1 MGNNKL
7 VMGLVA
13 GAIIGAAAGI
23 LLAPKAGKETRQMV
37 RTRAGNFIGYLR
49 QKLLRRPGP
58 ETLEHSTNG
67 VQTVDAPHH

>member
-37 RTRAGNFIGYLR
+37 RTRTSNLIGYIR
-49 QKLLRRPGP
+49 QKFMRQPGL

-67 VQTVDAPHH
+67 AQTVDAPHH

>member
-13 GAIIGAAAGI
+13 GAIVGVAAGI

-37 RTRAGNFIGYLR
+37 RTRASNLIGYLR
-49 QKLLRRPGP
+49 QKLMSPPGP

-67 VQTVDAPHH
+67 AQTVDAPHH